1 MLSAPYDIAEKD
13 EVEFVVRNGQRGLA
27 ATNVRIVDNSKVQKM
42 EERQRGIVT
51 WESDPYKTTPGTI
64 ALEGGETEGASSLK
78 RTGPNCASFLHAD
91 VDKGSRRVMKGDEVE
106 FDLYT
111 IPSGGY
117 SRARNVAVLRTK
129 RDRQVSDQIKMFAEA
144 GVAMEQGVIDS
155 IKGREFGFIK
165 GCDRADHLFFRLD
178 DLVDQETLCNEVRQ
192 LACTSF
198 SPCVLCFLL
207 CTGRRSSVFCYI
219 RALARKDER
228 PRCAHFIS
236 AARHGFFRENPRS
249 GRVGDCGGV
258 ATRVI
263 QR

>member
-64 ALEGGETEGASSLK
+64 ALGSEAEGASSLK
-78 RTGPNCASFLHAD
+78 RTGPNCASFLHPD

-117 SRARNVAVLRTK
+117 SRARNVTVLRTK
-129 RDRQVSDQIKMFAEA
+129 RDRLVSDQIKMFAEA

-198 SPCVLCFLL
+198 SPCVLCFFIIHRETKFSFSLYQS
-207 CTGRRSSVFCYI
+207 TRE
-219 RALARKDER
+219 ER
-228 PRCAHFIS
+228 
-236 AARHGFFRENPRS
+236 
-249 GRVGDCGGV
+249 
-258 ATRVI
+258 
-263 QR
+263 